1 MKINVKSYKLLKDL
15 DLEMWNNVF
24 EEAVY
29 GINNVDEIRVVDFK
43 NGEPYFQEGKF
54 NNVLEGFVDLM
65 KVAGDYN
72 EVELTIDSKA
82 TIKDK
87 DGKWLNAEIEIVESD
102 ELVEGYEIKTK
113 YYYEAGNFLG
123 KDKKYST
130 VDSVE

>member
-1 MKINVKSYKLLKDL
+1 MKINVKSYKSLKDL

-29 GINNVDEIRVVDFK
+29 GVNNVNEIRVVDFK

-54 NNVLEGFVDLM
+54 KNVLEGFVDLI

-72 EVELTIDSKA
+72 EVELTIDSKV

-87 DGKWLNAEIEIVESD
+87 DKNWLNVEIEIVESD

-123 KDKKYST
+123 GDKKYST
-130 VDSVE
+130 IDSVE